1 MAASLPPEPE
11 LGPETEE
18 AVRPDS
24 GSGKAQYYKGS
35 FLLKDTRQ
43 KINERKQNINQ
54 YVKPRAWLAV
64 SESVV

>member
-1 MAASLPPEPE
+1 MCGAVAPSWPPEPE
-11 LGPETEE
+11 LGLETEE

-54 YVKPRAWLAV
+54 
-64 SESVV
+64 